1 MHISYYKIVV
11 HSVFTVFK
19 TKEVLS
25 VAGLFSHLI
34 AGKATSILID
44 EEHKKIISNN
54 KQAYYL
60 GTQGP
65 DLFFYYLTRVFY
77 NSTRPLG
84 QKLHKERVGKFLSE
98 LVYQTKHIK
107 NEKDREIATSYLLG
121 YLSHYVMDAYTHPY
135 VYYKAG
141 FSTRKKFKLSPRNS
155 WYHRT
160 IENNIDDVLLEYFY
174 DNANEHHHSI
184 GEALILP
191 EKYKQV
197 YKYFKMPKSD
207 IKVISSLLKT
217 AILKT
222 YDINIDSARINTAIN
237 QMLLTLTI
245 LEAKSS
251 RHKKLIILEDNVM
264 FSEVDVERL
273 KRIQNLNC
281 KKDYFNFEHGSW
293 SAPWDLD
300 IKSESDFFELMH
312 KAVYES
318 VDIFGDILKYFDNQV
333 SFNDL
338 MDVIKNRSLAH
349 GSDCVEPIDF
359 KYHDVIFKK
368 A

>member
-1 MHISYYKIVV
+1 M
-11 HSVFTVFK
+11 
-19 TKEVLS
+19 
-25 VAGLFSHLI
+25 AGLFSHLI
-34 AGKATSILID
+34 AGKATTILID
-44 EEHKKIISNN
+44 QKQKEIISEY

-65 DLFFYYLTRVFY
+65 DLFFYYFTRVFY

-84 QKLHKERVGKFLSE
+84 QMLHKERVGKFLSE
-98 LVYQTKHIK
+98 LIYQTKQIK
-107 NEKDREIATSYLLG
+107 NDRDRAVATSYLLG
-121 YLSHYVMDAYTHPY
+121 YLSHYVVDAYTHPY

-141 FSTRKKFKLSPRNS
+141 FSTRKWFKLSPRNS

-184 GEALILP
+184 GEALELP

-197 YKYFKMPKSD
+197 HKYFKMPKSD
-207 IKVISSLLKT
+207 IKVISSLIKT
-217 AILKT
+217 AISNT
-222 YDINIDSARINTAIN
+222 YDINIDSARINSAIN
-237 QMLLTLTI
+237 QMLITLTV

-251 RHKKLIILEDNVM
+251 RHKKLIILEDNVT

-273 KRIQNLNC
+273 KHIQNINC

-300 IKSESDFFELMH
+300 IKSEDDFFQLMYN
-312 KAVYES
+312 AVYES
-318 VDIFGDILKYFDNQV
+318 VDIFGDILKYFDNKV
-333 SFNDL
+333 SFNEL

-349 GSDCVEPIDF
+349 GSDCVEPINF

-368 A
+368 V

>member
-1 MHISYYKIVV
+1 M
-11 HSVFTVFK
+11 
-19 TKEVLS
+19 
-25 VAGLFSHLI
+25 AGLFSHLI

-44 EEHKKIISNN
+44 DEHKKLISEN

-65 DLFFYYLTRVFY
+65 DLFFYYYTRVFY

-98 LVYQTKHIK
+98 LVYQTKQIK
-107 NEKDREIATSYLLG
+107 NDNDRAIATSYLLG
-121 YLSHYVMDAYTHPY
+121 YLSHYVVDAYTHPY

-160 IENNIDDVLLEYFY
+160 IENNIDDVLLDYFY
-174 DNANEHHHSI
+174 NNANEHHHSI
-184 GEALILP
+184 GEALELP

-197 YKYFKMPKSD
+197 YKYFKMPKQD
-207 IKVISSLLKT
+207 TKVIATLIKT
-217 AILKT
+217 AILST
-222 YDINIDSARINTAIN
+222 YDINIDSDRIRSAIN

-251 RHKKLIILEDNVM
+251 RHEKLIILEDNVR
-264 FSEVDVERL
+264 FSDVDVERL
-273 KRIQNLNC
+273 KHIQDLNC
-281 KKDYFNFEHGSW
+281 RKDYFNFGHGEW

-300 IKSESDFFELMH
+300 IKSNDDFFQLMSN
-312 KAVYES
+312 AVYES
-318 VDIFGDILKYFDNQV
+318 VDICGDVLKYFDGKIT
-333 SFNDL
+333 FNDL

-349 GSDCVEPIDF
+349 GSDCVELVDF

-368 A
+368 V